1 MIEADFDSLTVPVFQ
16 DPVISIVS
24 FIIDHYERR
33 LRNEIRQYSDL
44 PDLESRI
51 PAIRGQFLARY
62 GLNMDGLEN
71 DPHQDQSLNLPSL
84 SGSLDPSPEDDT
96 ALLARWEATMNESWP
111 QLDIMPPSD
120 YLASIHDELDN
131 IGTENDMLSFTES
144 GTDPF
149 GNTSMSYSSEIL

>member
-1 MIEADFDSLTVPVFQ
+1 VIEAGFDSLTVPVFQ

-24 FIIDHYERR
+24 FIVDHYERR
-33 LRNEIRQYSDL
+33 LRNDIQQSSDL

-51 PAIRGQFLARY
+51 PAIRGQFLAQY
-62 GLNMDGLEN
+62 G
-71 DPHQDQSLNLPSL
+71 L

-120 YLASIHDELDN
+120 YLVSIHDELDN

-149 GNTSMSYSSEIL
+149 GNTSMSYSSEVL